1 MSYWKYRQRNAS
13 GRAVATVLS
22 ATTSSQKLVTVE
34 SEDEE
39 QVTQEG
45 SFTGQASNRSTPA
58 AWQMLNSSRRT
69 SRMGR
74 LKSAPVRIL
83 VLFIARFQIGGRGL
97 FPGGY
102 KFPVTPVIAH
112 FPTNIL
118 TILGT

>member
-13 GRAVATVLS
+13 GRAVETVLS

-83 VLFIARFQIGGRGL
+83 VLCIMHKTFQSGL
-97 FPGGY
+97 FPGG
-102 KFPVTPVIAH
+102 I
-112 FPTNIL
+112 
-118 TILGT
+118 

>member
-83 VLFIARFQIGGRGL
+83 VLFMARFQIGGGGL
-97 FPGGY
+97 FFYAPL
-102 KFPVTPVIAH
+102 I
-112 FPTNIL
+112 
-118 TILGT
+118 